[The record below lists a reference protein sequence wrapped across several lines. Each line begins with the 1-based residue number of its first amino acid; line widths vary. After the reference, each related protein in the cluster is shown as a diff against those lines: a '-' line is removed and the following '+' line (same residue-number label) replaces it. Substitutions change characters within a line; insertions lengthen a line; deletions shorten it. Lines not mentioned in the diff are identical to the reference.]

1 MSLRLRSLS
10 AVAVLSLAAA
20 AAPGLANDASAPK
33 GSPGPGYIKTDNV
46 EHVLTLP
53 LDTDSIGARV
63 FEGNF
68 YLRTAK
74 GVTIYD
80 TSNPELPTPKGF
92 VAVPATP
99 NQERENIDTNGDIL
113 VTGQA
118 YDGILYVVDVTNKT
132 TPTIISATRGAADHT
147 NTCVLDCRFVYGS
160 EGTITDLTDPAAP
173 KIVGTPGSGGSG
185 WFGRASAAGV
195 EGVRESHDVTE
206 VSPGLLATASNPVLY
221 IDARETPLA
230 PTVLARGNLPDDR
243 YMHGI
248 EWPNGGTDRFLLAGS
263 ETSLGC
269 QAELGSFVVWDTKP
283 YRDGEAEPPLEGE
296 NDLTETP
303 SFTRTGKYA
312 LDRGLPTEL
321 EGEAPASQHCGHWF
335 TEHPDFQDGGLV
347 AMGWYTS
354 GVRFL
359 EVTTEGAVEERGFWQ
374 PLPGV
379 SSAAFWISD
388 DIVWVTDYT
397 ARGIDV
403 LRFDRDMPTQVD
415 EAAPGL
421 FTPAGSVAEQRAA
434 DRVNA
439 AHAERHHTG
448 TGIADIASAWVCKPI
463 GGAAPVGRP
472 AQLGGGLL
480 AG

>member
-1 MSLRLRSLS
+1 MSLRLRSLPVRGTL
-10 AVAVLSLAAA
+10 AVAALSLVAA
-20 AAPGLANDASAPK
+20 AAPGLADAGPT
-33 GSPGPGYIKTDNV
+33 GSPGPGYVKTDNV
-46 EHVLTLP
+46 EHLLTLP

-80 TSNPELPTPKGF
+80 TANPELPTPKGF

-99 NQERENIDTNGDIL
+99 NQERENIDTNGEIL

-118 YDGILYVVDVTNKT
+118 YDGILYVIDVTNKT

-147 NTCVLDCRFVYGS
+147 NTCALDCTFVYGS
-160 EGTITDLTDPAAP
+160 EGTITDLRDPKAP
-173 KIVGTPGSGGSG
+173 KVVGSWFGPGSQA
-185 WFGRASAAGV
+185 RD
-195 EGVRESHDVTE
+195 EGVTGSHDLTE
-206 VSPGLLATASNPVLY
+206 VQPGLLATASNPVLWM
-221 IDARETPLA
+221 DVREDPLA
-230 PTVLARGNLPDDR
+230 PTVRARGNLPDSR

-269 QAELGSFVVWDTKP
+269 QAELGSFVVWDTLP
-283 YRDGEAEPPLEGE
+283 VRAGEPDEPLAEDYRV
-296 NDLTETP
+296 DLAVAP
-303 SFTRTGKYA
+303 SFTRTGQYT

-335 TEHPDFQDGGLV
+335 TEHPDFADGGLV

-359 EVTTEGAVEERGFWQ
+359 EVTQDGAVEERGFWQ

-379 SSAAFWISD
+379 SSAAFWVSE

-403 LRFDRDMPTQVD
+403 LRFDSDAEPQVD
-415 EAAPGL
+415 DAAPGR
-421 FTPAGSVAEQRAA
+421 FITAGSAAEARGAA
-434 DRVNA
+434 LVNA
-439 AHAERHHTG
+439 AHSADHHVGAGVAEL
-448 TGIADIASAWVCKPI
+448 AEAWVCAPV
-463 GGAAPVGRP
+463 GGPAPVGRP
-472 AQLGGGLL
+472 AALGSGLL
-480 AG
+480 TAG